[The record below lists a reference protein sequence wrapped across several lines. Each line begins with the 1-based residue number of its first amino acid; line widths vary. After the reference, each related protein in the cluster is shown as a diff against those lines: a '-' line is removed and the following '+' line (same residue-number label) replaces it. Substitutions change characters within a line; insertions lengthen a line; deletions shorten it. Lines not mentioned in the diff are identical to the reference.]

1 MSSVPP
7 RDRPD
12 DEIEVTPEMIEA
24 GVRRLM
30 TWDGVLE
37 LEETRARAVVKD
49 VLEAALKVA
58 S

>member
-1 MSSVPP
+1 MVDPTE

-37 LEETRARAVVKD
+37 LEESRARAVVKD
-49 VLEAALKVA
+49 VLEAALKA
-58 S
+58 SS